1 MINIVS
7 IVGASG
13 FIGREVVDY
22 FIENKIIVKILID
35 SQSKLLNFK
44 KSDYIICYEKSP
56 FDEDIPIEFFES
68 DALINCF
75 GSINGIS
82 SIYRNNILVPQNL
95 INQGFKKIKK
105 IIQISSVS
113 VYDFEDNLDIIDENS
128 KISPQNIYELS
139 KAISETIILNLTEK
153 HNIKCVI
160 LRASNVVGANMKN
173 NSFRQLINLVKKGI
187 FFYVHKDDYI
197 SNYLNVKDLANAIFK
212 CSILSNANGIYN
224 LSDDCTYKKLI
235 GIITKSLKIK
245 SRKKILPINIAYL
258 ICVIFKLFRI
268 NLLTKS
274 RIKHLTNKKRI
285 NIRKIKKEIGYE
297 IVYGLEDAVSKII
310 KSNL

>member
-1 MINIVS
+1 MP
-7 IVGASG
+7 
-13 FIGREVVDY
+13 
-22 FIENKIIVKILID
+22 K
-35 SQSKLLNFK
+35 
-44 KSDYIICYEKSP
+44 
-56 FDEDIPIEFFES
+56 
-68 DALINCF
+68 
-75 GSINGIS
+75 
-82 SIYRNNILVPQNL
+82 NL

-105 IIQISSVS
+105 FIHISSVS
-113 VYDFEDNLDIIDENS
+113 VYDFEDNLDNIDENS

-139 KAISETIILNLTEK
+139 KVISETIILNLTEK

-160 LRASNVVGANMKN
+160 LRASNVVGLNMKN
-173 NSFRQLINLVKKGI
+173 NSFRQLINLVKKGM

-212 CSILSNANGIYN
+212 CSILSHANGIYN

-245 SRKKILPINIAYL
+245 LRKKILPINIAYL
-258 ICVIFKLFRI
+258 ICGIFKLFRI

-285 NIRKIKKEIGYE
+285 NTGKIKNEIDYQ
-297 IVYGLEDAVSKII
+297 IVYGLEDAVFKII